1 MFVPPG
7 CFLGPQP
14 NTLQH
19 SLSPG
24 RDAIRRDRDL
34 EEIGGVGEGGE
45 EAKSSHPSSL
55 PPVSLQSR
63 DPEHLLCA
71 GHRHCFGFFP
81 INLIE
86 SLLSPL
92 RHVCLFPDLQMRKL
106 KLGDGT

>member
-24 RDAIRRDRDL
+24 RDAIRRDRDV
-34 EEIGGVGEGGE
+34 EEMGGVGEGGE

-55 PPVSLQSR
+55 PPVSLSSPATLNIYYVR
-63 DPEHLLCA
+63 GTGTVL
-71 GHRHCFGFFP
+71 GS
-81 INLIE
+81 
-86 SLLSPL
+86 SL
-92 RHVCLFPDLQMRKL
+92 
-106 KLGDGT
+106 